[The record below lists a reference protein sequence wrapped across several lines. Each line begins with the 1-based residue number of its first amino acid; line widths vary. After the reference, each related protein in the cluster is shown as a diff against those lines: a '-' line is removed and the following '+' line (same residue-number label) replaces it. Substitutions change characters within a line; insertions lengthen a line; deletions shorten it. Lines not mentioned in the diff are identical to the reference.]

1 MITLFIIL
9 YIKKHKG
16 SFIKNL
22 RLLAYNKS
30 FMAKMLVLLTASI
43 LVGKIAFSQT
53 KNYQYAVKKAGSSIG
68 EIMLTNTISGEANT
82 VSLVSNIKF
91 RFLFL
96 FTATAKEEVVFI
108 NGVMT
113 SSSLYREQNGDK
125 KTCLKTRK
133 TPASYAIAIN
143 ESKEIELNIP
153 VINYQTL
160 CLYVSEPILHQQ
172 VYIDKYKRLV
182 AIQKISPH
190 QYKIVFPDDN
200 YNEYFY
206 QDGVCRVVK
215 VHQALF
221 NVQIELQKIF

>member
-1 MITLFIIL
+1 MVTLFIIL
-9 YIKKHKG
+9 YIKKHKS
-16 SFIKNL
+16 SFIKTL

-30 FMAKMLVLLTASI
+30 FLVKLVLLLTATL
-43 LVGKIAFSQT
+43 LVGKIALSQT

-68 EIMLTNTISGEANT
+68 EIMLTNTILGEANT
-82 VSLVSNIKF
+82 VALVSNIKF

-133 TPASYAIAIN
+133 TATGYALAIN
-143 ESKEIELNIP
+143 ESKEVDLNISS
-153 VINYQTL
+153 INYQTL
-160 CLYVSEPILHQQ
+160 SLYVNEPILTQQ
-172 VYIDKYKRLV
+172 VYIDKYKKLL
-182 AIQKISPH
+182 AIQKISSH
-190 QYKIVFPDDN
+190 QYKVVFPDDN
-200 YNEYFY
+200 FNEYFY
-206 QDGVCRVVK
+206 QDGVCRMVK
-215 VHQALF
+215 VHQSLF